1 MSNLKRKNSKCSV
14 EIESNEYNLP
24 KIPQN
29 LIDKRKSSKMQG
41 KKMTN
46 RLFDL
51 EEKNEE
57 ENSEEEEEDIQN
69 ISFSLSNCDDMNDF
83 LDNFSN
89 KSDEKIEIEYESTT
103 NEEGFE
109 IIEEF
114 IRENTK
120 QILNSKKGFDEDVKK
135 MTTEFYSDLVKN
147 LNITKDIKKR
157 PHYLDKTKNS
167 NYLTKSESLT
177 SDEHNTKFKNDL
189 VGQTLENRPSDVGQ
203 SYGFGKIF
211 SITSK
216 NKSIS
221 GDKNSSQSI
230 PEEDEDDKIINIKKK
245 RSIRIEEEK

>member
-1 MSNLKRKNSKCSV
+1 MSSLKRKNSKCSV

-24 KIPQN
+24 KINQDI
-29 LIDKRKSSKMQG
+29 IDKRKSSKIQG

-51 EEKNEE
+51 AEKSEE
-57 ENSEEEEEDIQN
+57 EISEEEDIQN

-89 KSDEKIEIEYESTT
+89 KSEEKIEMEYESTT

-135 MTTEFYSDLVKN
+135 MTSEFYSDLVKN

-167 NYLTKSESLT
+167 NYMTKSESIT
-177 SDEHNTKFKNDL
+177 SDEQHPNFKNDL
-189 VGQTLENRPSDVGQ
+189 VGQTLEKRPSDTGQ

-245 RSIRIEEEK
+245 RTIKIEEK

>member
-24 KIPQN
+24 KIN
-29 LIDKRKSSKMQG
+29 EDIIDKRKSSKIQG

-51 EEKNEE
+51 AEKSEE
-57 ENSEEEEEDIQN
+57 EISEEEDIQN

-89 KSDEKIEIEYESTT
+89 KSEEKIEMEYESTT

-167 NYLTKSESLT
+167 NYMTKSESIT
-177 SDEHNTKFKNDL
+177 SDEQHPKFKNDL
-189 VGQTLENRPSDVGQ
+189 VGQTLEKRPSDTGQ

-216 NKSIS
+216 NNSIS

-230 PEEDEDDKIINIKKK
+230 PEEDEDDKIINIKRK
-245 RSIRIEEEK
+245 EL